1 MRLHS
6 SSALHPS
13 SRFRTL
19 VAHNAS
25 FDRSVLTKTMLHYG
39 LVCADLNLNGWEC
52 TLKLYRA
59 KGFHPCK
66 LSDCCGRLGIEL
78 NHHEALSDALACARL
93 YLMR

>member
-52 TLKLYRA
+52 TLKL
-59 KGFHPCK
+59 
-66 LSDCCGRLGIEL
+66 SDCCGRLGIEL